1 MSVRVQQNDFDLATE
16 YNAVTKG
23 NTSAGAVVTFTGRV
37 RDLNPA
43 TDKTDNKIDDKTD
56 KVSAITL
63 EHYPAMT
70 QKQLEK
76 LEADAR
82 DRWPL
87 EECVIIHRFG
97 RLEPGD
103 QIVLVITAATHR
115 QDAFDAAQFLMDW
128 LKTKAPFWK
137 KEQTPSGERWVDARS
152 SDDKAA
158 KRWES

>member
-1 MSVRVQQNDFDLATE
+1 MSVRVQEHDFDLATE
-16 YNAVTKG
+16 YNAVTEG

-43 TDKTDNKIDDKTD
+43 EDGTE

-82 DRWPL
+82 KRWPL
-87 EECVIIHRFG
+87 DDCVMIHRVG
-97 RLEPGD
+97 RLAPGD
-103 QIVLVITAATHR
+103 QIVLVITAAAHR
-115 QDAFDAAQFLMDW
+115 QDAFEAAQFLMDW

-137 KEQTPSGERWVDARS
+137 KEQTPAGERWVDARS
-152 SDDKAA
+152 SDDEAA
-158 KRWES
+158 KRWEQ